1 MFYAQPKGRVI
12 EGEAGAKDRNV
23 RQTYAIGGENKYG
36 ERGGRGGG
44 GGYTEIR
51 RDKEKVRHTR
61 QRPAINKYVLVTNDA
76 KAPC

>member
-36 ERGGRGGG
+36 EREGGG
-44 GGYTEIR
+44 EYTDIR
-51 RDKEKVRHTR
+51 RDKKKVRQTR
-61 QRPAINKYVLVTNDA
+61 QRLTINKYVLVTNDA
-76 KAPC
+76 KAPS